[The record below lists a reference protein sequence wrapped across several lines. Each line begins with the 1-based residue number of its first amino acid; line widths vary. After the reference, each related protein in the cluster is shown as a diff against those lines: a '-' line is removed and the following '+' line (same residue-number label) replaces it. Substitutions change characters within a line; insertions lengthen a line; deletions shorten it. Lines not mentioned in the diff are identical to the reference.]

1 MCDVGAHGPSEGA
14 QAWQRFADFLRRS
27 RGMPGDVFFRLLIRA
42 YRDVSEGVLASDL
55 NRGLP
60 MGDDAEQGV
69 DP

>member
-1 MCDVGAHGPSEGA
+1 
-14 QAWQRFADFLRRS
+14 
-27 RGMPGDVFFRLLIRA
+27 MPGDVFFRLLIRA